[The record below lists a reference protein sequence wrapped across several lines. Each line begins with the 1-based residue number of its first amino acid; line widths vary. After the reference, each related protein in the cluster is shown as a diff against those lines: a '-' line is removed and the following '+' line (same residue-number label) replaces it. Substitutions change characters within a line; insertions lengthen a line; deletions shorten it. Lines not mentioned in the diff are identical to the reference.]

1 MLFFQ
6 FYGFPCY
13 HILLSYFRR
22 GGQ

>member
-13 HILLSYFRR
+13 HILII
-22 GGQ
+22 